1 MTIAQAMENTM
12 EERNLE
18 DSKGKISGEFA
29 YLVSSGNPSFGSRRG
44 DHRSFSEKG
53 LLLEIPG
60 NPPSGTD
67 RSLPEKDKD
76 SKGKQMMGKI
86 FYIMGKSS
94 SGKDTIYKKL
104 LGDRELELRNIILYT
119 TRPMRQGE
127 LPGREYYFVG
137 EETFQE
143 FQKQGKIIEA
153 RTYQTVYGPWIYFTA
168 DDGQIELDKRNYLGI
183 GTLESYMNMKH
194 YYGEDKLYPLY
205 IEVEDGERLKRAIR
219 REELQQEPKYAEMC
233 RRFLADTEDFS
244 EENLKRAGITKRF
257 SNIDLESCIKEL
269 KNCIQKLQ

>member
-1 MTIAQAMENTM
+1 
-12 EERNLE
+12 
-18 DSKGKISGEFA
+18 
-29 YLVSSGNPSFGSRRG
+29 
-44 DHRSFSEKG
+44 
-53 LLLEIPG
+53 
-60 NPPSGTD
+60 
-67 RSLPEKDKD
+67 
-76 SKGKQMMGKI
+76 MGKI

-94 SGKDTIYKKL
+94 SGKDTIYKRL
-104 LGDRELELRNIILYT
+104 LGEQELKLRNIILYT

-127 LPGREYYFVG
+127 MPGREYYFVG
-137 EETFQE
+137 EGTFQE

-168 DDGQIELDKRNYLGI
+168 DDGQIELEKRNYLGI
-183 GTLESYMNMKH
+183 GTLESYMNMKE
-194 YYGEDKLYPLY
+194 YYGEKNLCPLY
-205 IEVEDGERLKRAIR
+205 IEVEDGERLKRAIC